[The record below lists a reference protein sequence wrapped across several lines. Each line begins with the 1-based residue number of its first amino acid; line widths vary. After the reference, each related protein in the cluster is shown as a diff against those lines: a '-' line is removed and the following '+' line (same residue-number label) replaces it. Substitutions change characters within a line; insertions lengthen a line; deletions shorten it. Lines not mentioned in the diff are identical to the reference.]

1 MDTRSG
7 FPGPLPCHSARGND
21 DETFVPLPLT
31 SFSGK
36 VSVIQSPTWKDG
48 GWAIP
53 LVTRSVTFPLA
64 SKGMLG
70 REQEMTQGGREK
82 GMDGFGRSG
91 YSHEVQAVVLGWS
104 RAMSSRNLSR
114 CLALL
119 CPPCSVSWA
128 SGTVSLAPGPLS
140 SAMFPSLLLDLWAST
155 GWRA

>member
-91 YSHEVQAVVLGWS
+91 YSHGSPGRGPELEQ
-104 RAMSSRNLSR
+104 AMSSRNLSR

-119 CPPCSVSWA
+119 CLPCSVWA
-128 SGTVSLAPGPLS
+128 SGTVSLAPRPLS

-155 GWRA
+155 GW